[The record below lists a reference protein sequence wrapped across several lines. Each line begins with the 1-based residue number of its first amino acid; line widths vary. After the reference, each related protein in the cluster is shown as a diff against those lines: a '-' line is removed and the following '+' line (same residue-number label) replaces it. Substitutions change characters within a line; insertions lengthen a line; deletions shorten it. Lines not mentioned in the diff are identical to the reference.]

1 MTARHLTTAVT
12 MLVLTGLL
20 VLGAAWG
27 WQALFEEVPGTEQ
40 AAEPTPSC
48 STEVIRAGDKV
59 RAGQVTVS
67 VYNGGT
73 RNGLADQTLD
83 ALTRRGFRPGEVGN
97 APDDVDVRRVQVWST
112 IENDPRA
119 RLVARQFGKK
129 TRVRF
134 SDEDLGLGID
144 VIVGN
149 GFRKLAKA
157 PRSVSV
163 KQRRELCL
171 PVESTAPVG

>member
-1 MTARHLTTAVT
+1 MTGRHITTAVT
-12 MLVLTGLL
+12 MLVLVGLL
-20 VLGAAWG
+20 VLGATWG
-27 WQALFEEVPGTEQ
+27 WQALFEEVPGSGE

-48 STEVIRAGDKV
+48 TTEVIRAGDKV
-59 RAGQVTVS
+59 SADQVTVS
-67 VYNGGT
+67 VFNGGT

-83 ALTRRGFRPGEVGN
+83 ALTRRGFRPGQVGN
-97 APDDVDVRRVQVWST
+97 APDDLDVRRVQVWST

-134 SDEDLGLGID
+134 SDEDLGRGID

-149 GFRKLAKA
+149 GFRKLDKA
-157 PRSVSV
+157 PRSVTV
-163 KQRRELCL
+163 KNRRELCL
-171 PVESTAPVG
+171 PVETVAPVD